1 MLWIIK
7 ERREKRKMKEYGA
20 FKATEFTKKQ
30 IGMLY
35 KMAKNGELKI
45 EKWVI
50 ADLYDLADYYNY
62 DYNRSVE
69 RAETDILKILKAV
82 FSNEIEK
89 AQILIND
96 YTEKNFNSLSRKNQL
111 NADRTFL

>member
-1 MLWIIK
+1 
-7 ERREKRKMKEYGA
+7 MKEYGA

-96 YTEKNFNSLSRKNQL
+96 YTEKKFQL
-111 NADRTFL
+111 IVKEKSAERR